1 MTISTER
8 TSALPTTTP
17 DGRPLPLAGVRVV
30 DFTWIV
36 AGPQATRILADFG
49 ADVIK
54 VENESHLDS
63 VRMGGGRKDDE
74 AARFNSSGLFNNLNR
89 NKRSLTI
96 NLFHPRGRE
105 LLEELI
111 AGADAVTENF
121 SPGAFERMGFGW
133 DRLRELNP
141 DIIYMSLSGFGHLG
155 RDSSYVTWGPTA
167 QAISGLTYLSGLPD
181 QPPAG
186 WGYSYLDHSAGY
198 YGAIALMLALRKRSR
213 EGGPLRVDLSQ
224 AETGMVMAG
233 AQMLDAQVNNR
244 PSKRSGNLLPYPEIA
259 PHNTYRCA
267 GEDRWIAL
275 AVETDEHWAALCD
288 VLDADRLAADPR
300 FGTNGGR
307 VEARE
312 ELDAA
317 IDALTR
323 GWDTRELMYALQA
336 RGVPAGVAQTTE
348 DKMELDPQ
356 LAARSFYPR
365 ADHPILGEH
374 RFEALPFHLSRF
386 GWRLSRGAPLLGEH
400 NDDVLAELG
409 CDEDEIARLREELAI

>member
-8 TSALPTTTP
+8 TSALPTTTA

-36 AGPQATRILADFG
+36 AGPQATRIIADFG
-49 ADVIK
+49 ADVIR

-63 VRMGGGRKDDE
+63 VRMGGARTDDP
-74 AARFNSSGLFNNLNR
+74 ASRYNTSGLFNNLNR
-89 NKRSLTI
+89 NKRSITI

-111 AGADAVTENF
+111 RGADAVTENF

-133 DRLRELNP
+133 DHLRELNP
-141 DIIYMSLSGFGHLG
+141 NIIYMSLSGYGHLG
-155 RDSSYVTWGPTA
+155 RDSSFVTWGPTA

-186 WGYSYLDHSAGY
+186 WGYSYLDHSGGY
-198 YGAIALMLALRKRSR
+198 YGAIALLLALRKRSR

-224 AETGMVMAG
+224 AETGMVMTG
-233 AQMLDAQVNNR
+233 TQMLDAQVNNR
-244 PSKRSGNLLPYPEIA
+244 PSTRSGNLLPYPEIA
-259 PHNTYRCA
+259 PHNVYRCA
-267 GEDRWIAL
+267 GDDRWIAL
-275 AVETDEHWAALCD
+275 AVETDDHWTALCD
-288 VLDADRLAADPR
+288 VLDADTLASDPR
-300 FGTNGGR
+300 FGTNSGR

-336 RGVPAGVAQTTE
+336 RGVPAGVAQTSE

-356 LAARSFYPR
+356 LAARGFYHR

-374 RFEALPFHLSRF
+374 RYEGLPFHTQRF
-386 GWRLSRGAPLLGEH
+386 GWEVRRGAPLLSEH
-400 NDDVLAELG
+400 SDEVLAALG
-409 CDEDEIARLREELAI
+409 CDEEELARLHEELAI

>member
-1 MTISTER
+1 MTISTEQ
-8 TSALPTTTP
+8 TSALPTTTT
-17 DGRPLPLAGVRVV
+17 DGRPLPLAGVRIV

-36 AGPQATRILADFG
+36 AGPQATRIIADFG
-49 ADVIK
+49 ADVIR

-63 VRMGGGRKDDE
+63 VRMGGGAPADE
-74 AARFNSSGLFNNLNR
+74 RARYNSSGLFNNFNR
-89 NKRSLTI
+89 NKRSVTI
-96 NLFHPRGRE
+96 NLFHPRARE

-111 AGADAVTENF
+111 KGADAVTENF

-141 DIIYMSLSGFGHLG
+141 NIIYMSLSGYGHVG
-155 RDSSYVTWGPTA
+155 RDASYVTWGPTA
-167 QAISGLTYLSGLPD
+167 QAISGLTYLSGQPD
-181 QPPAG
+181 LPPAG

-198 YGAIALMLALRKRSR
+198 YGAIALLLALRKRAR

-224 AETGMVMAG
+224 AEAGMVMAG

-244 PSKRSGNLLPYPEIA
+244 PSRRSGNLLPYPEIA
-259 PHNTYRCA
+259 PHNAYRCA
-267 GEDRWIAL
+267 GDDRWIAL
-275 AVETDEHWAALCD
+275 AVETDAHWTALCV
-288 VLDADRLAADPR
+288 VLGADALASDPR

-336 RGVPAGVAQTTE
+336 RGVPAGVAQTSE
-348 DKMELDPQ
+348 DKMEFDPQ
-356 LAARSFYPR
+356 LAARGFYRP
-365 ADHPILGEH
+365 ADHPVLGPH
-374 RFEALPFHLSRF
+374 RYEGLPFHLERF
-386 GWRLSRGAPLLGEH
+386 GWEVRRGAPLLSEH
-400 NDDVLAELG
+400 SDEVLAELG
-409 CDEDEIARLREELAI
+409 CDEEELARLHEELAI